1 MKSSTH
7 KGLRLCGPGPN
18 QGDLRCPM
26 TTNSQPRFYSCRSA
40 GILILVGVLAG
51 VTVGGGVGVIAASS
65 TKTVTVCANKKT
77 NMLRYAKNGKCV
89 TKTETKVSLNQTV
102 DVLGAPGAAGA
113 KGDAGAVGAKGD
125 AGAVGAKGDAG
136 AKGTVGTAGT
146 KGDAGANATF
156 AITQLSV
163 CDGSDADS
171 VANELCKIGMTGP
184 GGGLIFFVDFNDQY
198 ATYNYLE
205 AAPSDGVFGL
215 DPRAGQWSTNTA
227 QCGGTT
233 PQAADCQGNTIHL
246 SQGYSFFVPLSGVA
260 LQTVLGLHRG
270 LFGGKA
276 ATELIVARND
286 AGGATKNLYAAGVA
300 DDYSTQTAS
309 DWWLPSNDELQKMLQ
324 NLNNKG
330 VGGFDLGI
338 YWSSSEYYGDK
349 AWGLSFKTGL
359 QEPFSK
365 SEALYVRPVRAF

>member
-1 MKSSTH
+1 
-7 KGLRLCGPGPN
+7 
-18 QGDLRCPM
+18 M

-136 AKGTVGTAGT
+136 AKGTDGTPGT

-246 SQGYSFFVPLSGVA
+246 SQGYSFFVPLRGVA